1 MKELI
6 AALPLPEFGSG
17 NTSFTLDS
25 LGALALLQKAMSA
38 GACVHKNSYNGYRS
52 KDFDFYVAALKE
64 LGLIQTYLIEQ
75 TNYRYSLFI
84 KDDTIVALDTSNTTF
99 SFSSYSLDPEIGR
112 KILKVCKDNSEKPK
126 KQGYVFAIMR
136 QNNGLSLTRMGY
148 AGSPLEELN
157 YSKPVMEDYRYVVRD
172 LKAPDPSGRIIILDG
187 KPGTGKTY
195 LVRSL
200 LNEVPDAMFVIVPPS
215 LVSSLGG
222 PELLPLLVSNRQSYM
237 KTGPTILVLEDAD
250 SCLAPRA
257 ADNMGSISSI
267 LNLGDGIFGSLLDI
281 RIIATTNAKCEDM
294 DEAIMRPGRL
304 SKRIEVGNL
313 SYEEA
318 NAVFQRLLNNKSEL
332 ALPTGEGRTIG
343 FESVKK
349 GKLYTLADVYKL
361 ARDNGWEPKPAAKA
375 ADSSPAIAYNED
387 DET

>member
-25 LGALALLQKAMSA
+25 LGALALLKKAMA
-38 GACVHKNSYNGYRS
+38 DGVCVYKNSFNGYRS
-52 KDFDFYVAALKE
+52 KPYSFYMEELTK
-64 LGLIQTYLIEQ
+64 LGLTQVYSIEQ
-75 TNYRYSLFI
+75 INYNYSLLINENTVIAF
-84 KDDTIVALDTSNTTF
+84 DTSDTTF
-99 SFSSYSLDPEIGR
+99 SFSSYSLNKDLGR
-112 KILKVCKDNSEKPK
+112 QIYKLAKENSEKPK

-157 YSKPVMEDYRYVVRD
+157 YSKPVMDDYKYVVKD

-281 RIIATTNAKCEDM
+281 RIIATTNAKSEDM

-318 NAVFQRLLNNKSEL
+318 NSIFQRLLNNKEEL
-332 ALPTGEGRTIG
+332 ALPMGEGRTIG
-343 FESVKK
+343 FDSVKK
-349 GKLYTLADVYKL
+349 GKMYTLADVYKM
-361 ARDNGWEPKPAAKA
+361 AREAGWEPKPTAKA
-375 ADSSPAIAYNED
+375 EDSSPALAVDED
-387 DET
+387 D